1 MKTEEHYLKISLYGA
16 AFMAVFGLLMG
27 VLARSQMLIFDGLYS
42 FAGVLMSMVM
52 IGVSRFL
59 KKEDPKRFHY
69 GKASVEPLV
78 LMLNYLLL
86 LMIIAMSV
94 WQAALIVWR
103 GGRLLALELALLYSV
118 ITIVVCFGMHGYLKV
133 RNRTLRSPLIK
144 ADIYQWR
151 LDGWLTVAVLVAF
164 VMAYGFT
171 FFEATQAIAL
181 YIDPIMV
188 IAVSLY
194 FIYLAYAEFKI
205 QVLQLMG
212 AAPNTK
218 MTRKVETYIQKL
230 NQTHH
235 FDDAI
240 VRFSLNGRLL
250 YIDIDFIVSEQA
262 SFDSIHR
269 QDQLR
274 RVLDKELQAIC
285 KTQLWLTVVYT
296 KDRALSI

>member
-1 MKTEEHYLKISLYGA
+1 MKTEEYYLRISLYGA
-16 AFMAVFGLLMG
+16 AFMAFFGLLMG
-27 VLARSQMLIFDGLYS
+27 VLARSQMLVFDGLYS

-52 IGVSRFL
+52 IMVSRFL

-94 WQAALIVWR
+94 WQAVLILWS
-103 GGRLLALELALLYSV
+103 GGRMLALELALLYTV
-118 ITIVVCFGMHGYLKV
+118 ITIVVCFSMHGYLKT
-133 RNRTLRSPLIK
+133 RNKVLRSPLIK

-151 LDGWLTVAVLVAF
+151 LDGWLTVAVLGAF
-164 VMAYGFT
+164 IMAYGFT
-171 FFEATQAIAL
+171 FFEATQALAL
-181 YIDPIMV
+181 FVDPVMV

-212 AAPNTK
+212 AAPNSK
-218 MTRKVETYIQKL
+218 MTHKVEAYVNKL
-230 NQTHH
+230 NQMYH
-235 FDDAI
+235 FDDTI
-240 VRFSLNGRLL
+240 VRFSLHGRLL

-262 SFDSIHR
+262 SFDSIDR

-274 RVLDKELQAIC
+274 RVLDKELQTIC

-296 KDRALSI
+296 KDRALSV